1 MCLCIL
7 DSFHSPSLLQFNL
20 GRQIDHAAL
29 MKKSNISKHTHIVG
43 VVICTCRQGSCGST
57 CSLYAL
63 GSYVHPFEALQVST
77 YHLRGPSILPRVL
90 PCELQSCSRAPIRPG
105 GLENRNEASARRRE
119 YLLSHFAGRAAG
131 RVENLL
137 CHFGRGFVAPR
148 RRGQGKIHQRTNLE
162 LWGPLKITKQGKLF
176 SIELVRIVCC

>member
-119 YLLSHFAGRAAG
+119 PESFCRPGGRSRRKFAVSFWAWFCSATPPWSR
-131 RVENLL
+131 EN
-137 CHFGRGFVAPR
+137 PP
-148 RRGQGKIHQRTNLE
+148 TNE
-162 LWGPLKITKQGKLF
+162 
-176 SIELVRIVCC
+176 SRIVGPAEDNKAR